1 MKKQHKLL
9 SAKRVP
15 FSPEVGK
22 LPSIKIVAERK
33 VDYVEL
39 DLDVDDKAMAVLA
52 EAGWEAIRKDRD
64 ALVSYAI
71 TKALTDLVKNEK
83 EKKVVHTTLATMTMG
98 GGGREPRATKTTE
111 EKIKLTRACEGRRN
125 SCDGAL

>member
-1 MKKQHKLL
+1 MKKKEKIL

-15 FSPEVGK
+15 LSPEIGG
-22 LPSIKIVAERK
+22 LPFIKIVGERK

-39 DLDVDDKAMAVLA
+39 DLDVEDGAMAVLA
-52 EAGWEAIRKDRD
+52 EAGWEAIQKDRD

-83 EKKVVHTTLATMTMG
+83 EKDARHIA
-98 GGGREPRATKTTE
+98 
-111 EKIKLTRACEGRRN
+111 
-125 SCDGAL
+125 

>member
-1 MKKQHKLL
+1 MKKQNKVL

-15 FSPEVGK
+15 LSPEIGG
-22 LPSIKIVAERK
+22 LPFIKIVGERK

-39 DLDVDDKAMAVLA
+39 DLDVEDGAMAVLA

-83 EKKVVHTTLATMTMG
+83 EKDARHIA
-98 GGGREPRATKTTE
+98 
-111 EKIKLTRACEGRRN
+111 
-125 SCDGAL
+125 

>member
-1 MKKQHKLL
+1 MKKKEKIL

-15 FSPEVGK
+15 LSPEIGG
-22 LPSIKIVAERK
+22 LPSIKIVGERK

-39 DLDVDDKAMAVLA
+39 DLDVEDGAMAVLA

-83 EKKVVHTTLATMTMG
+83 EKDARHIA
-98 GGGREPRATKTTE
+98 
-111 EKIKLTRACEGRRN
+111 
-125 SCDGAL
+125 

>member
-1 MKKQHKLL
+1 MSYRIVGKGKQMKKNKHIL
-9 SAKRVP
+9 SAERVP
-15 FSPEVGK
+15 FSPEIGK
-22 LPSIKIVAERK
+22 LPSIRITAERK

-39 DLDVDDKAMAVLA
+39 DLDMDDEAVAVLA

-83 EKKVVHTTLATMTMG
+83 EKDARHIA
-98 GGGREPRATKTTE
+98 
-111 EKIKLTRACEGRRN
+111 
-125 SCDGAL
+125 

>member
-1 MKKQHKLL
+1 MKKNKPIL

-15 FSPEVGK
+15 LSPEIGR
-22 LPSIKIVAERK
+22 LPSIKIVGERK

-39 DLDVDDKAMAVLA
+39 DLDMDDEAVAVLA
-52 EAGWEAIRKDRD
+52 EAGWEAIQKDRD

-83 EKKVVHTTLATMTMG
+83 EKDARHIA
-98 GGGREPRATKTTE
+98 
-111 EKIKLTRACEGRRN
+111 
-125 SCDGAL
+125 

>member
-1 MKKQHKLL
+1 MSNWSVGQRTMSKKNL

-15 FSPEVGK
+15 LSPKIGK
-22 LPSIKIVAERK
+22 LPAIKIMAERK

-52 EAGWEAIRKDRD
+52 QAGLETIRNDKE

-71 TKALTDLVKNEK
+71 SKALQDLVKNEK
-83 EKKVVHTTLATMTMG
+83 EKNARHIA
-98 GGGREPRATKTTE
+98 
-111 EKIKLTRACEGRRN
+111 
-125 SCDGAL
+125 